1 MIHIEEQAA
10 NYLQQVLEENQSKY
24 LRLLFQGIG

>member
-1 MIHIEEQAA
+1 MIKIDEQAVSF
-10 NYLQQVLEENQSKY
+10 LKEVLEENKSKY